1 MKMETSGKIKYGIWG
16 LIVGPVVVMIVGFG
30 WGGWTIASTTEK
42 IAAQA
47 VIDNQAAIC
56 IAQFKNQANYEEK
69 LAEFGKV
76 DDWKKDDYIHEGGW
90 DKMPGQ
96 EKADS
101 NVCQPCADG
110 VKLLI
115 KTKS

>member
-16 LIVGPVVVMIVGFG
+16 LVVGAVVVMFVGFAF
-30 WGGWTIASTTEK
+30 GGWTTEGTTNK
-42 IAAQA
+42 IAAKA
-47 VIDNQAAIC
+47 VIDSQAAIC
-56 IAQFKNQANYEEK
+56 VAQFKNQANYAEK
-69 LAEFGKV
+69 LIEFGNV
-76 DDWKKDDYIHEGGW
+76 DDWKKDEYIQKGGW
-90 DKMPGQ
+90 DIMPGQ